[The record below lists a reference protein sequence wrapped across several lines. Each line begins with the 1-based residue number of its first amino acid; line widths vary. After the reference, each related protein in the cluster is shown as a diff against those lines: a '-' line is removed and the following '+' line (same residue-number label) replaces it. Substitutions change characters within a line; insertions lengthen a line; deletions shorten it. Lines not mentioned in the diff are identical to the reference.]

1 MIHVHAWSTITG
13 KPTTF
18 APSSHTHTEYAAS
31 AHTHSGYL
39 TTSGNAASAT
49 KLKSILTTF
58 NGEYP
63 ITVNVNG
70 TIYSHTGMKFK
81 GADNSLTVAGIINA
95 DGGNSNEWNDAV
107 TWGDHADAGY
117 LKSLPSHA
125 HAWSTITGKPTTF
138 APSSHAHAWSTITGK
153 PTTFSPSSHA
163 HAWSTITGKPTTFAP
178 SSHTHDDRYYTESE
192 VNTFINRSFV
202 SGHSASN
209 LAVGWYT
216 IATNAGDRASARF
229 GIWDVN
235 SSDHQSVTFYAAHHY
250 GTDSSN
256 TLTVL
261 DNSYYSG
268 NPFRYIRIKD
278 AGTYNGAALQIY
290 IDDATNAVNTAILG
304 DNFQSGGWVLCD

>member
-1 MIHVHAWSTITG
+1 MQQVLIL
-13 KPTTF
+13 
-18 APSSHTHTEYAAS
+18 
-31 AHTHSGYL
+31 SGYL

-192 VNTFINRSFV
+192 VNTFINRSFCIWSLSIKPSCRLV
-202 SGHSASN
+202 HDSN
-209 LAVGWYT
+209 
-216 IATNAGDRASARF
+216 
-229 GIWDVN
+229 
-235 SSDHQSVTFYAAHHY
+235 
-250 GTDSSN
+250 
-256 TLTVL
+256 
-261 DNSYYSG
+261 
-268 NPFRYIRIKD
+268 
-278 AGTYNGAALQIY
+278 
-290 IDDATNAVNTAILG
+290 
-304 DNFQSGGWVLCD
+304 